1 MENIF
6 KSPLMAFLKERNS
19 LYYGKAEELR
29 TAIEG
34 WLSYIPQTFPHYTR
48 HTVQHSDE
56 IIVQLSKLL
65 FEEDKF
71 GKPVVELS
79 PTEAYI
85 LIACAYLHDAGMVIS
100 DKEKSTILLS
110 EEWKSWT
117 SGDGGGAK
125 RWYEIQEFRKGAEEA
140 HHYRDFIA
148 DIQTRYLIAEFLRRT
163 HHLRSASIITQ
174 HQTMLGR
181 FAFDDPI
188 MLRTISDVC
197 IAHGL
202 RQHELDDKERF
213 PERRDI
219 RHDKVNVKFMAIL
232 LRIGDLLDIS
242 YDRACPLLLNAA
254 CPLPAESLAHW
265 SQYQRI
271 IHRLTAPDR
280 IEIKAECETQEEHRF
295 IQDWCQWLID
305 ELREARFRMARS
317 ARHSDWIPPKA
328 DFDSDIII
336 RPSKSASY
344 IPSKWAFELDKDAVF
359 QILIKDAYAG
369 PFTFIREL
377 IQNALD
383 AIRCQMYSEI
393 IQDGKVPPEYPT
405 QVDKRV
411 RDRYPIK
418 ISLEEREVVN
428 PLSGETETRQ
438 ALIINDCGI
447 GMDREII
454 QRYFLQVGRSYY
466 TTEEFKRT
474 YRFIPTSRFGV
485 GFLSVFGT
493 SDHVTVETYKPT
505 SPNNDGPICLILTGP
520 RNYLL
525 TDVGDRRTGGTR
537 IEVLLR
543 ESLGKGKLTD
553 IIPRWCRRVEFP
565 IIVNDLGLQTIVE
578 AERPE
583 QFTYEV
589 PDVTEENAKFL
600 LRSFSINRP
609 GIEGELY
616 VFVRITNSGE
626 SWVHGSW
633 AKYKY
638 PSLHPAAI
646 APQIPESIF
655 CLHGIATHF
664 FPYRWSSSM
673 ICRLDYRRTGNPTL
687 SREIMHSYS
696 RDTYSQLDPD
706 LQSRWEG
713 LLQEHLAASQLACN
727 EKGWEYKQKLSEQFP
742 IPSFWQT
749 VDGMIPLHSVTGK
762 QCVSLAHFLNMPVV
776 GTNTSLESF
785 HRAMGFIRLR
795 KNKDH
800 EPDPAWDGDNNFI
813 KSSDLILF
821 TDEIK
826 KMVFAGRKATN
837 IRCLGSSHL
846 AIDWVKCDGTE
857 PFWEES
863 IHKIFLARLTD
874 SNIIGFTIHPIIEYT
889 YILNDNDE
897 FVKWLIEIKKAC
909 AEGSLKIKIDQFNI
923 LMSMVRE
930 VVAFPGYKPELDKFI
945 NYVEAWRKLP
955 GLEPELYPPI
965 MHFTEEM
972 FDPRKIFL
980 GPVTNDSEP
989 SLVKTNE
996 KRKDKQ

>member
-1 MENIF
+1 MANIF
-6 KSPLMAFLKERNS
+6 KSPLMAFLKEQNS

-29 TAIEG
+29 NAIEG

-100 DKEKSTILLS
+100 DKEKATILLS

-117 SGDGGGAK
+117 SENGGGAK
-125 RWYEIQEFRKGAEEA
+125 RWYEIQEFRKGAEVA
-140 HHYRDFIA
+140 HGYRDFIA
-148 DIQTRYLIAEFLRRT
+148 DIQTRHLIAEFLRRT
-163 HHLRSASIITQ
+163 HHLRSASVITQ
-174 HQTMLGR
+174 HETMLGR

-188 MLRTISDVC
+188 MLRTIADVC

-219 RHDKVNVKFMAIL
+219 RDDKVNVKFMAIL

-305 ELREARFRMARS
+305 ELREARFRMVRS
-317 ARHSDWIPPKA
+317 ARHSDWVPPKA

-336 RPSKSASY
+336 RPSKNASY
-344 IPSKWAFELDKDAVF
+344 IPSKWVFELDKDAVF
-359 QILIKDAYAG
+359 QILIKDAYAD

-393 IQDGKVPPEYPT
+393 IQDGKEPPEYPT
-405 QVDKRV
+405 QVDKEF
-411 RDRYPIK
+411 RDRYPVK
-418 ISLEEREVVN
+418 ISLEEREMVN

-493 SDHVTVETYKPT
+493 SDRVTVETYKPT
-505 SPNNDGPICLILTGP
+505 SPNNDGPIRLILTGP

-525 TDVGDRRTGGTR
+525 TDVSDRRTGGTR

-553 IIPRWCRRVEFP
+553 IISQWCRRVEFP
-565 IIVNDLGLQTIVE
+565 IIVNDIGLQTIIE

-583 QFTYEV
+583 QFTYEL

-600 LRSFSINRP
+600 LRSFPINRP

-616 VFVRITNSGE
+616 VFARITNSGE
-626 SWVHGSW
+626 SWVHKSW
-633 AKYKY
+633 AEYSY
-638 PSLHPAAI
+638 PSLHPAAV
-646 APQIPESIF
+646 APQIPDSII
-655 CLHGIATHF
+655 CLHGIITHS
-664 FPYRWSSSM
+664 PYTERSM
-673 ICRLDYRRTGNPTL
+673 IYRLDYRRSGNPTL
-687 SREIMHSYS
+687 SRETVHRYG
-696 RDTYSQLDPD
+696 RGTYSQLDAD
-706 LQSRWEG
+706 LQSRWEEI
-713 LLQEHLAASQLACN
+713 LQEHLAVSQLACN
-727 EKGWEYKQKLSEQFP
+727 EKGWEYKQKLSNQFP

-749 VDGMIPLHSVTGK
+749 VDGMIPLQSVTGK
-762 QCVSLAHFLNMPVV
+762 QHVSLAHILSIPVI
-776 GTNTSLESF
+776 GTITSFQSLAD
-785 HRAMGFIRLR
+785 RMGFFPLR
-795 KNKDH
+795 SKDD
-800 EPDPAWDGDNNFI
+800 EPDPAWDSDNNFI
-813 KSSDLILF
+813 KPSDLILF
-821 TDEIK
+821 TDKIM
-826 KMVFAGRKATN
+826 KMIFAGRKATN
-837 IRCLGSSHL
+837 LRCLGSSHL
-846 AIDWVKCDGTE
+846 AIDWMKCDGTE

-863 IHKIFLARLTD
+863 ISKILLARLTD
-874 SNIIGFTIHPIIEYT
+874 SNIIGFTIHPTIEYT
-889 YILNDNDE
+889 YILNSNNE
-897 FVKWLIEIKKAC
+897 FVKWLIEIKKTC
-909 AEGSLKIKIDQFNI
+909 AGGSIRIKIDQFNS
-923 LMSMVRE
+923 LMSLVKEAVQLPISKER
-930 VVAFPGYKPELDKFI
+930 LDKLI
-945 NYVEAWRKLP
+945 SYVEAWRKLP
-955 GLEPELYPPI
+955 GLEPEPYPPI
-965 MHFTEEM
+965 MEFTEEM
-972 FDPRKIFL
+972 FDPRKIFP

-989 SLVKTNE
+989 SLVKTKG